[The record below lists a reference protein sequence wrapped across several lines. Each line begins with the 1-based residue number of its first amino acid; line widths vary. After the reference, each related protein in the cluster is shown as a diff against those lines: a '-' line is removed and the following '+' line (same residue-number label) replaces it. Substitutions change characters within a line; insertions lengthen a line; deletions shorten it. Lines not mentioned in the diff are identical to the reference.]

1 MGVRFGENTY
11 DVERRFPDGAPET
24 SPYGAPAYKI
34 ENVSLGAVDYQDVIF
49 EFSEKSG
56 MQLVVAH
63 FTPSSSAE
71 VYQKLRKNFGPPSST
86 GGINASD
93 VSTVEA
99 SWKRD
104 NGASATF
111 SGPFHRLTLV
121 GPDGAALKTDVRLR
135 DTDVPQAP

>member
-1 MGVRFGENTY
+1 MGVRFGENAY

-34 ENVSLGAVDYQDVIF
+34 ENVSLGTIDYQDVIF

-56 MQLVVAH
+56 MQLVIAH

-71 VYQKLRKNFGPPSST
+71 VYQQLQKTFGPPSST
-86 GGINASD
+86 GATDASD
-93 VSTVEA
+93 LSTVEA

-104 NGASATF
+104 NGASAIF
-111 SGPFHRLTLV
+111 SGAFHRLTLI
-121 GPDGAALKTDVRLR
+121 GPDGGALKTDVRLR
-135 DTDVPQAP
+135 DTDVPQVP